1 MLSHNDMWFLLY
13 SITPSLEPVVVLCG
27 EDLATSAVS
36 VGMNGK
42 QTYEDRPLLAAR
54 ARGIVP
60 VALVRRLKM
69 TNNLY
74 TCS

>member
-1 MLSHNDMWFLLY
+1 MWFLLY

-27 EDLATSAVS
+27 EYLATSAVS

-42 QTYEDRPLLAAR
+42 QPYEGLRLLAAR
-54 ARGIVP
+54 GSVP

>member
-42 QTYEDRPLLAAR
+42 QPYEDHRLLLAAR
-54 ARGIVP
+54 GSVP